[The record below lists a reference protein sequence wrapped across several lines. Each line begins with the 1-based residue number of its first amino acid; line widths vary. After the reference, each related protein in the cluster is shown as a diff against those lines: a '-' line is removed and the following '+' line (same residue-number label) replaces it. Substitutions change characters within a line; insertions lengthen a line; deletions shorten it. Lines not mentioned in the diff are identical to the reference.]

1 MSSLAAD
8 FLLFAWLIV
17 SIFLPGI
24 AICQRWTRFRGL
36 EVIGYGAALGVALQA
51 GFGLLLAFTRAARV
65 PVMLLSGIA
74 TLVALVY
81 LWRSGGLRECF
92 TKISRSARVA
102 LGIWI
107 LFVAACIALTHLEVR
122 LPPNLP
128 DGYYIFKEPTVNV
141 KVQYLLAQPADNYL
155 TYIVSEYFLRR
166 IPFRTERPILP
177 SNEVS
182 NRTILMSLVALPYR
196 AALAMPPRAKKPLG
210 TFSYV
215 GQRWPDVSKL
225 YREDYYRQMLV
236 VGIFLNAL
244 LLLGLIV
251 VFSGASRDH
260 FLPVAAML
268 CLTNPYL
275 LSQTI
280 FIWPKALAGFFLLL
294 TWHAVRRGYHPA
306 FVGAC
311 AALAFHSHPLA
322 LPFAGGLGLFYA
334 MEVWLGRCE
343 MRSLLSFAF
352 TFLLLVMPWFAWT
365 QLYLQIPSDM
375 IWQNVAGAGTDAALS
390 SPLNF
395 VWARLRN
402 LTSIFTPVMF
412 FVYPFDAST
421 VLASAENCLPG
432 AVGIFLIVP
441 ALMEAVKVSQR
452 SALAWC
458 AIALPFFAIT
468 ALFSLPATV
477 LVHGFQVVVGALIF
491 FGVIRLARNFSP
503 AAFWSIVI
511 LQVGANIALLGM
523 RAYVTGL
530 HLP

>member
-1 MSSLAAD
+1 VSSLAAD

-24 AICQRWTRFRGL
+24 AICHRWTRLRGL
-36 EVIGYGAALGVALQA
+36 EVIGYGAALGVILQA
-51 GFGLLLAFTRAARV
+51 VFGLLLAFTRAARV
-65 PVMLLSGIA
+65 PVILLSGIA
-74 TLVALVY
+74 TLGALFY
-81 LWRSGGLRECF
+81 LWRSGGLRRYL
-92 TKISRSARVA
+92 TDISRSARMA

-107 LFVAACIALTHLEVR
+107 LFVAACVALTHLEVR
-122 LPPNLP
+122 LPPTLP
-128 DGYYIFKEPTVNV
+128 DGYYIFKEHTVNV

-166 IPFRTERPILP
+166 ISFRTERPILP

-196 AALAMPPRAKKPLG
+196 AALAMPPRARKPLG
-210 TFSYV
+210 TSSYV

-236 VGIFLNAL
+236 IGIFLNSL

-251 VFSGASRDH
+251 VFSGASREP
-260 FLPVAAML
+260 FLPVAAIL

-294 TWHAVRRGYHPA
+294 AWRAVRRGYHPA
-306 FVGAC
+306 FVGGC

-334 MEVWLGRCE
+334 LEVWRGRCE

-352 TFLLLVMPWFAWT
+352 TFLLLVIPWFAWT
-365 QLYLQIPSDM
+365 RLYLQIPSDI

-395 VWARLRN
+395 VWVRLRN
-402 LTSIFTPVMF
+402 FTSILTPVMF
-412 FVYPFDAST
+412 FVYPFKGAA
-421 VLASAENCLPG
+421 VVEAAQNCLPG
-432 AVGIFLIVP
+432 AAGIFLIVP

-452 SALAWC
+452 SAFVRC
-458 AIALPFFAIT
+458 TIALPLFAII

-477 LVHGFQVVVGALIF
+477 LMHGFQVVVGALIF
-491 FGVIRLARNFSP
+491 CGVIRLARNFSP
-503 AAFWSIVI
+503 PAFWSIVI
-511 LQVGANIALLGM
+511 LQFGANIALLGM